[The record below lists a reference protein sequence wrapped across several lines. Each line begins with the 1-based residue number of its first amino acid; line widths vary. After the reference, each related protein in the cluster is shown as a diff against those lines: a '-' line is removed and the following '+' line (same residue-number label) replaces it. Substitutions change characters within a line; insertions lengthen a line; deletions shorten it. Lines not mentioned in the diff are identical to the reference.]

1 MLINFLN
8 SFTTTSRC
16 ERLNIH
22 FLLSASRCDRLS
34 HNHYITY
41 TLLLLEC
48 LQPYKAFKPVNLQ
61 TLSFHLVNDT
71 LTSMYILDRKQILK
85 WIACLWKS
93 NAFLIRTSPK
103 LIPKRMS
110 KGLKSIK
117 YWCNQYNNFFVN
129 NHYSHVII
137 GGLNIII
144 NKLINKIIKLHQ
156 LIFKGPKYWQH
167 KQINFE
173 GAREEIQT
181 GIDQFI
187 GRISNEKRHLQEQLF
202 RKEYHVMSSV
212 VENIHILLNKV
223 TFISVNMKFGGSRGW
238 NFQNMIFHHLKCK
251 CRKHLSLTVF
261 KENSFFILFLVTFC
275 FDQGLGR
282 EKDENCAESFA
293 FYCIF
298 SWRWRSVMFQL
309 LY

>member
-1 MLINFLN
+1 MLINFFN
-8 SFTTTSRC
+8 SFTTTSLC
-16 ERLNIH
+16 EWLNIR

-41 TLLLLEC
+41 TLLLLEW

-71 LTSMYILDRKQILK
+71 LTSIYILDRKEILE

-129 NHYSHVII
+129 NHYSHVIT

-144 NKLINKIIKLHQ
+144 NKLINKIIKLRQ
-156 LIFKGPKYWQH
+156 LIFKGPKY
-167 KQINFE
+167 
-173 GAREEIQT
+173 
-181 GIDQFI
+181 
-187 GRISNEKRHLQEQLF
+187 
-202 RKEYHVMSSV
+202 
-212 VENIHILLNKV
+212 
-223 TFISVNMKFGGSRGW
+223 
-238 NFQNMIFHHLKCK
+238 
-251 CRKHLSLTVF
+251 
-261 KENSFFILFLVTFC
+261 
-275 FDQGLGR
+275 
-282 EKDENCAESFA
+282 
-293 FYCIF
+293 
-298 SWRWRSVMFQL
+298 
-309 LY
+309 